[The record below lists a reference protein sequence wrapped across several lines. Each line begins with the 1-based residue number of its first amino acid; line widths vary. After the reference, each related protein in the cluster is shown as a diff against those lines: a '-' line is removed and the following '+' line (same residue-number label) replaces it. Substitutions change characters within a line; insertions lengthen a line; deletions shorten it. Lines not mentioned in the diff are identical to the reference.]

1 MRKTINPNK
10 SGSLGINNPK
20 LSENSSIF
28 IESGVKKAMDKNILS
43 VSKMAK
49 YMSIKPTG
57 KRVNQYK
64 SFKIKNE
71 NPINMSPIGRI

>member
-20 LSENSSIF
+20 LSENSSILM
-28 IESGVKKAMDKNILS
+28 ESGVKKAMDKNILS
-43 VSKMAK
+43 VLKTAK
-49 YMSIKPTG
+49 YINIKATG
-57 KRVNQYK
+57 KSVNQNK

>member
-43 VSKMAK
+43 VSKTAK
-49 YMSIKPTG
+49 YINIKATG

-71 NPINMSPIGRI
+71 NPIKMSPIGRI